1 MYELKNNINNYLH
14 LDIRDGQA
22 NELGDYYI
30 RGCIY
35 DNKINDIIE
44 NTPFIS
50 DVRKNFYKKMIS
62 YRKELIFDKAYGLL
76 IRQNS

>member
-14 LDIRDGQA
+14 LDIR
-22 NELGDYYI
+22 
-30 RGCIY
+30 GCIY
-35 DNKINDIIE
+35 GNKINDIIE

>member
-35 DNKINDIIE
+35 GNKINDIIE

-50 DVRKNFYKKMIS
+50 DVRKLLARGFIIRYCGCIKKS
-62 YRKELIFDKAYGLL
+62 EA
-76 IRQNS
+76 

>member
-1 MYELKNNINNYLH
+1 MHELNNNINNYLH

-35 DNKINDIIE
+35 GHEINDIIE
-44 NTPFIS
+44 STPFIS
-50 DVRKNFYKKMIS
+50 DIRKNFT
-62 YRKELIFDKAYGLL
+62 RK
-76 IRQNS
+76 